1 MAPCLLLLSRCCYC
15 LSCFCLYPAPAY
27 FLLCVLPLLL
37 EPATETNTHIYQIS
51 MPQGLQSE
59 LHLAVAPAPHR
70 TPCSP
75 CHCLIPPPHPPC
87 PLLFIVVAQN
97 ALQRFTV
104 LAGGRE
110 KEASWRKLRRRNPR
124 RPQCKA
130 ADKVFSP
137 PLPYWLP
144 PSLCRNLAKSGA
156 WLGNHLAC
164 LGLGSIGCH

>member
-1 MAPCLLLLSRCCYC
+1 MSPAAVPLLLLPLLLLSPS
-15 LSCFCLYPAPAY
+15 LP
-27 FLLCVLPLLL
+27 LPLL
-37 EPATETNTHIYQIS
+37 IS
-51 MPQGLQSE
+51 LSVSFPCCLSRQLKLIRIFIKFQCLKGCKASCTWPL
-59 LHLAVAPAPHR
+59 PPHR

-137 PLPYWLP
+137 SPVTVQELGEK
-144 PSLCRNLAKSGA
+144 RRLAGQP
-156 WLGNHLAC
+156 
-164 LGLGSIGCH
+164 LGLPRLGLNRLSLTDCETV